1 MRHYVPGKT
10 EVIET
15 FFDEKIMITIN
26 IQRAPAH
33 RWMQAAIRTA
43 KAAAEANEIE
53 WEYAHI
59 KIQLPHGRSYFKLPG
74 HIALVERS

>member
-1 MRHYVPGKT
+1 
-10 EVIET
+10 
-15 FFDEKIMITIN
+15 
-26 IQRAPAH
+26 
-33 RWMQAAIRTA
+33 MQAAIRTA